1 MFCVSKNIL
10 YLNFLDNRELLNYNL
25 LQNNTYI

>member
-10 YLNFLDNRELLNYNL
+10 YLNFLDNIELLNYNL
-25 LQNNTYI
+25 LQNNIYI